1 MYGSADVTVIRS
13 SEILIHLNCISEVNF
28 FKFGGY
34 QELMKDIFFATGN
47 KGKLEE
53 MQQPFARAGYKLVQ
67 VEADVPEIDA
77 MDVEEVAERKVM
89 DSYQEA
95 VLNQEIGSVDYFI
108 VEDTGF
114 YVEALD
120 GFPGA
125 EAAFFAG
132 TAGAE
137 KLLDLMEDEE
147 NREAYFRTAIA
158 VYMPGKDEIKIFTG
172 KMTGQIPEKKQ
183 GESHPHLPYNSYFVP
198 DHGDGES
205 LAENE
210 ELKNEEMHRRKA
222 VNKVIN
228 WLETQ

>member
-1 MYGSADVTVIRS
+1 
-13 SEILIHLNCISEVNF
+13 
-28 FKFGGY
+28 
-34 QELMKDIFFATGN
+34 MKPIFFATGN
-47 KGKLEE
+47 EGKLEE
-53 MQQPFARAGYKLVQ
+53 MEPPFREAGYELVQ

-77 MDVEEVAERKVM
+77 MDVEEVAKRKVM

-95 VLNQEIGSVDYFI
+95 VLGQEIGSVDYFI

-137 KLLDLMEDEE
+137 RLLDLMEGEE
-147 NREAYFRTAIA
+147 DRSAYFRTAIA
-158 VYMPGKDEIKIFTG
+158 VYMPGRDEIEIFTG
-172 KMTGQIPEKKQ
+172 KMTGKIPEEKRGK
-183 GESHPHLPYNSYFVP
+183 SHPHLPYNSYFIP
-198 DHGDGES
+198 DHGNGES

-222 VNKVIN
+222 VNSFID
-228 WLETQ
+228 WLNDRE

>member
-1 MYGSADVTVIRS
+1 
-13 SEILIHLNCISEVNF
+13 
-28 FKFGGY
+28 
-34 QELMKDIFFATGN
+34 MKPIFFATGN
-47 KGKLEE
+47 EGKLEE
-53 MQQPFARAGYKLVQ
+53 MEPPFREAGYKLVQ

-95 VLNQEIGSVDYFI
+95 VLGQEIGSVDYFI

-132 TAGAE
+132 TAGAN
-137 KLLDLMEDEE
+137 KLLDLMEGEAD
-147 NREAYFRTAIA
+147 RSAYFRTAIA
-158 VYMPGKDEIKIFTG
+158 VYMPGRDKVKIFTG
-172 KMTGQIPEKKQ
+172 KMKGKIPEEKR

-198 DHGDGES
+198 DHGNGES

-210 ELKNEEMHRRKA
+210 DLKNEEMHRRKA
-222 VNKVIN
+222 VNSFIE
-228 WLETQ
+228 WLKEN